1 MLDESL
7 FNVEPMDIDLGLK
20 DNDPLVWT
28 SQILSD
34 PLSIEQGRGI
44 PEEQPTLYED
54 DLDLDLDI
62 TDGPS
67 VEVGRAA
74 PSERPV
80 SEDSLED
87 EPRLYD
93 DDLHLDLDDDL
104 PLQTRHSTEVPDAN
118 TFGGGDDNAMDIDQ
132 QDNLGNNMDD
142 TPAPIIQG
150 DDPRLQ
156 RASQSPLSS
165 VRSSEVRDFDETTL
179 TEEPTIHQ
187 ARQPAAK
194 KRKVLPTDTETQ
206 LHNSRIKEQQN
217 DRSAILRPV
226 SFLPKDPLLLTL
238 MTMQANG
245 GFVSSIMGDGRARGL
260 APQLR
265 GLLSIE
271 TVRKAGALKRK
282 RDSGVADL
290 DQDLENNESE
300 IPQIQIPDEDDAM
313 FPGEGDVDVS
323 RGEKSTII
331 DLPADDGMPPPMDDE
346 IPRQDDSEEAEP
358 SPDGDTFDETTVPLI
373 SPEDQG
379 PISVGTQHAVHVLR
393 DYFGGSAEAS
403 SQKKNPFFQDLYPE
417 STTSKAEATQMF
429 FETLVLA
436 TKDAI
441 KVEQTPT
448 LLGAPIRIR
457 PKRSLWG
464 EWAEREAGG
473 EIATQSTQPVQR
485 IPSS

>member
-7 FNVEPMDIDLGLK
+7 FNVEPMDIDLGTK
-20 DNDPLVWT
+20 DSDPLVWT

-34 PLSIEQGRGI
+34 PLSIEQARGV

-54 DLDLDLDI
+54 DLGIDIDI

-67 VEVGRAA
+67 VEVGRHA
-74 PSERPV
+74 PSEGPV
-80 SEDSLED
+80 SEDPLD
-87 EPRLYD
+87 DAPRLYD
-93 DDLHLDLDDDL
+93 DDLQLGLEDDA
-104 PLQTRHSTEVPDAN
+104 PFQTRQSTEAPD
-118 TFGGGDDNAMDIDQ
+118 FGRFGDDTVMDIDQ
-132 QDNLGNNMDD
+132 QDNHANILNGASGPDVSANDS
-142 TPAPIIQG
+142 
-150 DDPRLQ
+150 RLQ
-156 RASQSPLSS
+156 RVSQSPLSS
-165 VRSSEVRDFDETTL
+165 VRSSEVRDFDETTS
-179 TEEPTIHQ
+179 TEEPTVHQ

-194 KRKVLPTDTETQ
+194 KRKLLPMDTETTLQ
-206 LHNSRIKEQQN
+206 NSKIKEHQN

-238 MTMQANG
+238 MTMQQNG
-245 GFVSSIMGDGRARGL
+245 GFVSSIMGDGRGRGL

-290 DQDLENNESE
+290 DQDLENDEPE
-300 IPQIQIPDEDDAM
+300 MPQIQIPDDDDIM
-313 FPGEGDVDVS
+313 FPSEGDADVS
-323 RGEKSTII
+323 RGEKSTMI
-331 DLPADDGMPPPMDDE
+331 DLPADDDLPLPLGEDFQGHE
-346 IPRQDDSEEAEP
+346 AGEEEEP
-358 SPDGDTFDETTVPLI
+358 SPIRDTFDETTGPLI
-373 SPEDQG
+373 PPEEQG

-403 SQKKNPFFQDLYPE
+403 SQKKNPLFQDLYPE
-417 STTSKAEATQMF
+417 ATTSKAEATQMF

-441 KVEQTPT
+441 KVEQSPG
-448 LLGAPIRIR
+448 LLGGPIRIR

-473 EIATQSTQPVQR
+473 EIAAQNTQQSREILT
-485 IPSS
+485 S